1 MRLIPKLAK
10 IEAGSDMELFRIG
23 FLRRVACVTESA
35 DHLRVA
41 SVQSGVQA
49 QLAYVLPVAS

>member
-10 IEAGSDMELFRIG
+10 IEAGSDTELFRIG

-49 QLAYVLPVAS
+49 QPTFVAS